1 MKSLGAHRS
10 LSMATAIALSTAGIA
25 ATAVYAGDASKANRT
40 NIAAIPPAGEGSLG
54 VAYTIAFWGIPFG
67 HSDVNI
73 KLAKDSYKTSS
84 VFQTSG
90 IVSLFWKSDI
100 QASSTGTIASDNL
113 EPAVYDSYDQRRAD
127 KKQRVK
133 VTFTDADPT
142 VFADPPYSLTKYP
155 VSSQQKKEALD
166 PMSAVALV
174 MTGIKADAKNPC
186 GTVAPVFDG
195 RRRYNIEFKY
205 LKDEPA
211 NVPGVYKGKAHL
223 CEMHY
228 NQIAGFKPK
237 VVQEGKSLP
246 PVYGW
251 FVDVPSSAAPTGKY
265 LVLIKAWASNGWG
278 TADATITKMDVD
290 KSGKQG

>member
-1 MKSLGAHRS
+1 MKFLGIRRPVSLAAALI
-10 LSMATAIALSTAGIA
+10 LSAAGVTAS
-25 ATAVYAGDASKANRT
+25 AVHAGDAPKPRNV
-40 NIAAIPPAGEGSLG
+40 AAIPPAGEGSLG

-67 HSDVNI
+67 HTNVDI
-73 KLAKDSYKTSS
+73 KLEKDSYHTASTFETNGVVS
-84 VFQTSG
+84 V
-90 IVSLFWKSDI
+90 FWKSDI
-100 QASSTGTIASDNL
+100 QASSNGTIADGNL

-155 VSSQQKKEALD
+155 VSSAQKKEALD

-205 LKDEPA
+205 LKDENA
-211 NVPGVYKGKAHL
+211 NVAGIYKGKAHL

-237 VVQEGKSLP
+237 IQAQGKALP

-251 FVDVPSSAAPTGKY
+251 FVDVPSQAAPTGKY
-265 LVLIKAWASNGWG
+265 VVLIKAWTSTGWG
-278 TADATITKMDVD
+278 TADATISKMDID
-290 KSGKQG
+290 KPGKSG